1 MRKGNGVALRE
12 FRKIKLLLQQRL
24 QEGGSISQ
32 MYDEFFERGL
42 ITISR
47 SSFYNHIHRHVLEQK
62 NAAIPSCASN
72 SEQGGV

>member
-1 MRKGNGVALRE
+1 MRKGNGVAMRE

-32 MYDEFFERGL
+32 MYDEFLEQGH

-47 SSFYNHIHRHVLEQK
+47 SSFYNHIHRLEVEEK
-62 NAAIPSCASN
+62 NAATLSRASN
-72 SEQGGV
+72 SENGGA